1 MKQIVLILLFLMI
14 ATKTTIA
21 QKGNKVEQAKIAF
34 ITQKLEL
41 TSSEAEKFWPIYNE
55 FRLKTKELKKDRR
68 GELLELKNAKDISEK
83 DAEEALVFL
92 MINEQKL
99 LDLRKEYFVK
109 FKQVISVKKVLLL
122 IQAEREF
129 NKELLSYIKK

>member
-1 MKQIVLILLFLMI
+1 MKQIALILLFLMV

-41 TSSEAEKFWPIYNE
+41 TSGEAEKFWPIYNE
-55 FRLKTKELKKDRR
+55 LRLKTKELKKDRR
-68 GELLELKNAKDISEK
+68 GELFEIKNAKDISEK
-83 DAEEALVFL
+83 EAEDALTFL

-99 LDLRKEYFVK
+99 LDLKKEYFIK
-109 FKQVISVKKVLLL
+109 FKQVISVRKVLLL

-129 NKELLSYIKK
+129 NKELISYIKK